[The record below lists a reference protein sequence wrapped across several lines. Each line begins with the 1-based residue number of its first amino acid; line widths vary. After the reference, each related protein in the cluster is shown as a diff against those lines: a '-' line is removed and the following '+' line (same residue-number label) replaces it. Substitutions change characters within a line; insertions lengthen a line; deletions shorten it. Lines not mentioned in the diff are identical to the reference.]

1 AHTIPNPN
9 KPVHSVFN
17 VSRKEVLPLVDE
29 AWRMKGNPLPNDSS
43 VYLVDMKK
51 PIGTKGET
59 KVRIVVQKGTN
70 KIISAYPQK

>member
-1 AHTIPNPN
+1 
-9 KPVHSVFN
+9 
-17 VSRKEVLPLVDE
+17 
-29 AWRMKGNPLPNDSS
+29 MKGNPLPNDSS